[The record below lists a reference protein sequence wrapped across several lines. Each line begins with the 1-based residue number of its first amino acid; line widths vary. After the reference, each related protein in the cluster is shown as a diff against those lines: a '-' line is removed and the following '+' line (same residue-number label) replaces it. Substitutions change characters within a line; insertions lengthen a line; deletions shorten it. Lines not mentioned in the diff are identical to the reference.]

1 MLKSGRSV
9 RGASGRHTFQQ
20 AEPAWRINP
29 ERKSLIKFKVK
40 FCCEQTIKMSKML
53 QKPVT
58 FMERAVISRCAS
70 QSYSVEVGQGIVQE
84 VNGCLLFGLVFN
96 NSWVT
101 AECGMKNTSCNHPSL
116 HLLPLCCCCSRK
128 LGFWAV
134 SWNKQSHLPSQ
145 GSTRAGPNKQSSFV
159 LVPIIRRIRDGSSLC
174 SRWLW
179 WRIWLAAP
187 QELSELLPF
196 VECLHMCSSC

>member
-1 MLKSGRSV
+1 MLKSGMSV
-9 RGASGRHTFQQ
+9 RGASGRHVP
-20 AEPAWRINP
+20 AGRPSMEEP
-29 ERKSLIKFKVK
+29 EGKSLIKFKVK
-40 FCCEQTIKMSKML
+40 FCCEQTIKTSKML

-58 FMERAVISRCAS
+58 FMERAVISLCAS

-84 VNGCLLFGLVFN
+84 GCLLFGLVFN

-116 HLLPLCCCCSRK
+116 HLLPLCCCRRK

-134 SWNKQSHLPSQ
+134 SWNKQSCLPSQ
-145 GSTRAGPNKQSSFV
+145 GSTQAGPNKQSSFV
-159 LVPIIRRIRDGSSLC
+159 LVPIIRRVRDSSSLC

-187 QELSELLPF
+187 QELSELPSC